1 MRKSNLSTQGLPSL
15 SVQEWNEVVA
25 LPTVEKIAQRIK
37 EIQSDVL
44 ELHNNESIGKIH
56 FRIKREHF
64 FRMYRLTKDNS
75 KDLYEAYN
83 RVPQSRDYSLD
94 VYFRNHQIN
103 RLMNESESGKNT
115 QLRMMIEGLLGI
127 CVIPSVPMGW
137 SNGSLCEISSVDKGN
152 WVKGHIKILAD
163 RVTPPELKIQPWVFQ
178 KTKFLSVITK
188 SSAFQKSKQLKE
200 LYALIDANLDSSV
213 EYTLT
218 TMLRAIGQD
227 SLIND
232 YLNNE
237 ISLEIQVADE
247 DTILKEMIDINN
259 IYNLWRSVIYA
270 TCSIMRSNPT
280 MDFGPILETILDSSD
295 SSYREL
301 LRNSQLFKKL
311 QDDLDS
317 CKEFYLLPA
326 MILEVYRKGSST
338 ISSST
343 IEKKK
348 FMELCEKYKSVDDV
362 QWSNSKLVKYV
373 DTYLSNPLSAPDFNR
388 SINFL
393 SNFTDSDVQKAMKKF
408 NEVMDNFEKVVTY
421 HSEVGHSNEYKKDNL
436 PYMKF
441 KGKNGEQFQLYVISL
456 IYNLLSQKQSVQ
468 TNHIEF
474 LIKYMTDI
482 VNSSYKTTSYGE
494 VKLLNSEIKDELR
507 SLISFAG
514 WEARSTFASKLFEV
528 AETAFDVSYGKT
540 GSLNNMFKTKEVENI
555 SKLWKET
562 FNESYTIPMVFPTGN
577 LNKNEYIYIK
587 DITTDFS
594 KLDWAHI
601 VSGTDKYPNGYLWSS
616 IQRGQK
622 ASSKYVYQSKLEAYK
637 MMVKAM
643 ADSGE
648 VKKSVV
654 SLWEDVFEHWENNYK
669 PDLSDL
675 K

>member
-1 MRKSNLSTQGLPSL
+1 MLVSKQGLPSL

-37 EIQSDVL
+37 EIQSDVV

-64 FRMYRLTKDNS
+64 LRMYRLTKDNS

-83 RVPQSRDYSLD
+83 RVPQSKDYSSD

-103 RLMNESESGKNT
+103 RLMNESDSGKNT
-115 QLRMMIEGLLGI
+115 QLRMMIEGLLGV
-127 CVIPSVPMGW
+127 CVIPLVPMGW
-137 SNGSLCEISSVDKGN
+137 SNGSICEISSVDKGN
-152 WVKGHIKILAD
+152 WIKGQIKILAD
-163 RVTPPELKIQPWVFQ
+163 RVTPPELKMEPWVFQ
-178 KTKFLSVITK
+178 KSKFLSVITK

-200 LYALIDANLDSSV
+200 LYGLIDFHLDSSV

-218 TMLRAIGQD
+218 TMLRAIGQE

-270 TCSIMRSNPT
+270 TCSIMRNNPT

-295 SSYREL
+295 SSYRDL
-301 LRNSQLFKKL
+301 LRKSPLFKKL

-348 FMELCEKYKSVDDV
+348 FMELCEKYKSVDEA

-393 SNFTDSDVQKAMKKF
+393 SNFGDSDVQNAMNKF
-408 NEVMDNFEKVVTY
+408 NEAMDDFERAVTNQPIDMFAN
-421 HSEVGHSNEYKKDNL
+421 GYKKDNL
-436 PYMKF
+436 PYIKF
-441 KGKNGEQFQLYVISL
+441 KGKNGEQFQLYLISL
-456 IYNLLSQKQSVQ
+456 MYNLLSQKQSVQ
-468 TNHIEF
+468 SNHITF
-474 LIKYMTDI
+474 LIKSMTD
-482 VNSSYKTTSYGE
+482 VVGSSYKVSLHGE
-494 VKLLNSEIKDELR
+494 VKLLNSEIKNELN
-507 SLISFAG
+507 SLINFAG
-514 WEARSTFASKLFEV
+514 WEARSTFASKLFEI

-540 GSLNNMFKTKEVENI
+540 GSLNNMFKAKEVENI
-555 SKLWKET
+555 TKLWKET

-601 VSGTDKYPNGYLWSS
+601 VSGTDKYSNGYLWSDV
-616 IQRGQK
+616 QRGQK

-637 MMVKAM
+637 MMVRAM
-643 ADSGE
+643 ADSGK